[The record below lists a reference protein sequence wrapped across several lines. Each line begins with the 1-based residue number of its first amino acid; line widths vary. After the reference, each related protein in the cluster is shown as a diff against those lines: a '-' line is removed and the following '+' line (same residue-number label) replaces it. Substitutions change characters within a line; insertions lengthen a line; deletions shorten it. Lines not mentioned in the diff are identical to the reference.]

1 VIEGYRGGKIQLS
14 FTKKGMLL
22 DLKYQNGEQASQC
35 IKQQRFEKLYYQGF
49 FGLTS
54 MNSIDYKPND
64 IDLKAIEFYNLNANY
79 YQDVKNIE

>member
-1 VIEGYRGGKIQLS
+1 
-14 FTKKGMLL
+14 MLL
-22 DLKYQNGEQASQC
+22 DLKYQHGEKTSQC